1 MAKQPTPFSLKDVD
15 TLKTGILAEEAGTR
29 PLSRFGIDFSL
40 RPETVFGAL
49 PFIGDLA
56 VLGQAIGKVQT
67 EGSATNFLNT
77 LGLNQVD
84 TGLGATIKRTGTN
97 ESATNALIKDI
108 KRFKEDNPTST
119 SERITR
125 DDIQNYFMAK
135 SPKLDLAPIQIPRFT
150 KDELEQG
157 STDFNKREQ
166 EYFTQPFKSGG
177 TFNVLQDAT
186 KQKGRYKG
194 SFDYNA
200 PFITEDEKGNLYA
213 TGKTLGEEI
222 QSGTFDDQL
231 KSTSQ
236 FAEDNINQVN
246 FGTIDRQTGEFKGA
260 KGFDPAFARAVTIES
275 QKEQGSYSQSD
286 GGEPTFI
293 CTVLFEMNILPMSIY
308 KYDQRYGQ
316 QVNRKIYNGYAT
328 WGKPIA
334 ERMRKEG
341 LTFRIIKP
349 IACAWAEQM
358 AFDLSEGKVGK
369 NRISIKIGK
378 FIGEAICYSIGL
390 FIKPKGEKNGTPNR
404 DRQRGEKRR
413 VVHGKD
419 GLPKRRG
426 RPKSNR

>member
-1 MAKQPTPFSLKDVD
+1 MAKEPFSLKDVG
-15 TLKTGILAEEAGTR
+15 TLKEGILAEQAGFK
-29 PLSRFGIDFSL
+29 PLSKFGVDFTL

-49 PFIGDLA
+49 PLGDLA

-67 EGSATNFLNT
+67 EGAATNLLNS
-77 LGLNQVD
+77 LSPNELD
-84 TGLGATIKRTGTN
+84 TGLGATIKRAGTGS
-97 ESATNALIKDI
+97 SATNAVINEIKQ
-108 KRFKEDNPTST
+108 FKANDPFST
-119 SERITR
+119 EPNITR
-125 DDIQNYFMAK
+125 DDIQNYIASK
-135 SPKLDLAPIQIPRFT
+135 RPDLDLAPIQTPRFT
-150 KDELEQG
+150 KQELAEK
-157 STDFNKREQ
+157 SNDFYKAQ
-166 EYFTQPFKSGG
+166 QQYTTQPFARGSDFKSRGFTSYNKPEMLMTETGEFDAPTGRTFGQAFKSGD
-177 TFNVLQDAT
+177 LD
-186 KQKGRYKG
+186 R
-194 SFDYNA
+194 
-200 PFITEDEKGNLYA
+200 
-213 TGKTLGEEI
+213 EI
-222 QSGTFDDQL
+222 
-231 KSTSQ
+231 KSVDQ
-236 FAEDNINQVN
+236 FAEDKINQVN

-260 KGFDPAFARAVTIES
+260 KGYDPAFARAVTLEN
-275 QKEQGSYSQSD
+275 QGD
-286 GGEPTFI
+286 TANADPTFI

-341 LTFRIIKP
+341 LTFKIMKP

-390 FIKPKGEKNGTPNR
+390 FIKPKGDKNGTPNR
-404 DRQRGEKRR
+404 NRQRGEKRGI
-413 VVHGKD
+413 VHGKN